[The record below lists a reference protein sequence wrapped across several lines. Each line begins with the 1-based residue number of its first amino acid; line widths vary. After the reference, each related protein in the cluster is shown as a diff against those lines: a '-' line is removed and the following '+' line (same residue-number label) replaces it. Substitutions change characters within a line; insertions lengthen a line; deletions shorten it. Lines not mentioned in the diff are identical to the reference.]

1 MKWHP
6 LMIRWCL
13 YLRHISGKAYEA
25 MHRSGIL
32 KLPTQRTLKDYT
44 YFTSTTIGFSVEV
57 DRQLM
62 DAAKLSSCA
71 EYEKCVMDEVHI
83 KEDLVFDKRNGN
95 LLGFTSL
102 GDINDK
108 LMGLEQFIAGEE
120 TKDLAMSMLV
130 IMVRGLF
137 NRLCF
142 PYAQFTTTSLTGDQL
157 ITY

>member
-1 MKWHP
+1 M
-6 LMIRWCL
+6 
-13 YLRHISGKAYEA
+13 
-25 MHRSGIL
+25 
-32 KLPTQRTLKDYT
+32 
-44 YFTSTTIGFSVEV
+44 EV

-120 TKDLAMSMLV
+120 TKDLATSMLV
-130 IMVRGLF
+130 IMVRSLF